1 MCLLWRFVLF
11 VFSMYVCMS
20 VCMGVCIGVPMCAH
34 VYGDLKSTLGVV
46 PQVPSPL
53 LCWRQGLLL
62 SWHSSCKLGQL
73 AMESAEI
80 CPTLLSQF

>member
-1 MCLLWRFVLF
+1 MAVSR
-11 VFSMYVCMS
+11 
-20 VCMGVCIGVPMCAH
+20 CAH

-53 LCWRQGLLL
+53 LFWRQGLLL
-62 SWHSSCKLGQL
+62 SWLSSCKLGQL

-80 CPTLLSQF
+80 YPTLLSQF